1 MKKFLYLAVAFLG
14 TVGLFAQ
21 DLMIV
26 NNTSAPMNGSIR
38 LHNKFDDPHPELG
51 DIDMAI
57 PPAGNIWIF
66 DFPQNP
72 NAIPFSAIN
81 NPAMPFYTPVFGV
94 SGGGSV
100 DTDELV
106 DCCTEKFKWSCIK
119 TDIIG
124 YFWNDIDQS
133 QFVPGYIQIAPPYD
147 PAMGAANG
155 TSWPSYVA
163 LTAAPHEVFY
173 KQGAGFEYD
182 YNKPYF
188 DDLLSPN
195 PQVVVEV
202 INGTSPFGGYV
213 VTVMEY

>member
-1 MKKFLYLAVAFLG
+1 MKKLLYLAVAFLG

-51 DIDMAI
+51 DIVMAI

-66 DFPQNP
+66 DYPQNL

-81 NPAMPFYTPVFGV
+81 NPAATFYTPVFGV

-119 TDIIG
+119 TDILS
-124 YFWNDIDQS
+124 YFDFISPTNTS
-133 QFVPGYIQIAPPYD
+133 GYIQIAPPYESI
-147 PAMGAANG
+147 MGPTLT
-155 TSWPSYVA
+155 TSWPGYVA
-163 LTAAPHEVFY
+163 LISTGEVFEHNH
-173 KQGAGFEYD
+173 GYD
-182 YNKPYF
+182 YNEGAYQL
-188 DDLLSPN
+188 DTTSPGN
-195 PQVVVEV
+195 PPGMNFVE
-202 INGTSPFGGYV
+202 ITSGISPFGGYMV
-213 VTVMEY
+213 VVDMYYD